1 MGFSIHCG
9 QGSPLSHDS
18 ETITNGAAF
27 ELVFP
32 CDPEHELVLTAS
44 LYQLSLKA
52 IVMIIPA
59 NTSDITTEQELFGE
73 LVKSVAVILTG
84 RSCVLHMQVR
94 RERKLD
100 LWESHFIY

>member
-1 MGFSIHCG
+1 MSFSTHCG

-27 ELVFP
+27 ELVVP

-44 LYQLSLKA
+44 LYQPSLEA

-59 NTSDITTEQELFGE
+59 NTSDIPTEQELFGGF
-73 LVKSVAVILTG
+73 VKSMAVILAG
-84 RSCVLHMQVR
+84 RPCVLHMQVR
-94 RERKLD
+94 RELKLD
-100 LWESHFIY
+100 L